1 MSSLGE
7 ITVRFMYDYM
17 QFNYYMDN
25 NCAMSFIRS
34 SQITELQQKIIDAEQ
49 GIFYACNQS

>member
-1 MSSLGE
+1 MIICSLIIIWI
-7 ITVRFMYDYM
+7 ITV
-17 QFNYYMDN
+17 
-25 NCAMSFIRS
+25 CAMSFIRS